1 MAVDGAQLPL
11 GAPFWID
18 STWPAG
24 TAQAG
29 EPLRRLL
36 IAQDVGGA
44 IKGAVRGDLFWGTG
58 AQALEVAG
66 RLKQPGRY
74 YILLPKAVKIPV
86 PVS

>member
-1 MAVDGAQLPL
+1 MAIDASVLPL

-18 STWPAG
+18 TTWPSGTDKAG
-24 TAQAG
+24 Q
-29 EPLRRLL
+29 PLRRLM

-58 AQALEVAG
+58 GQALEVAG

-74 YILLPKAVKIPV
+74 FILLPKTVH
-86 PVS
+86 VSAPSS